1 MTDAID
7 SRSKRTVTID
17 STKPTLYERRMKA
30 NDAHTTPR
38 VNLPSDNL
46 NSRLLGT
53 PTNSSTTN
61 NRTHFPRTPFA
72 SYFGRSTESTP
83 LLQSHIN
90 PPSPGQSYFGSRS
103 LGMAINRHRNKSK
116 KHGYDDLYE
125 NDMVESG
132 KGVRTYAH
140 THTSIDYIH
149 DKVSLCL

>member
-46 NSRLLGT
+46 NYRLLGT

-72 SYFGRSTESTP
+72 SYFGRSSESTP
-83 LLQSHIN
+83 LLQSHMS

-149 DKVSLCL
+149 DKVSWCL